1 MLNKVPMKSIFNIVF
16 ASLWVLLF
24 NACDYVDRDV
34 VKNYGKEDVAPVDT
48 TVSEDTTEI
57 RIRKILV
64 EDFTGHTC
72 PNCPKAATEIK
83 NLENLYGEKIVAMAL
98 HVSATF
104 AEPQPPT
111 YQADYR
117 TTEGTAIDDFFNISS
132 SGLPKGMINRKEI
145 QGSPI
150 VGFQSWG
157 AEVSNS
163 INLPLE
169 AWISMKNTYDAALN
183 KVTTNL
189 KIDFESTI
197 NDEIKLCVFL
207 VQDSIISPQ
216 KDASA
221 PGGKIINYAHNH
233 MLRKGLTP
241 AFGESIVTNPTAT
254 TPEISKS
261 YSLVL
266 SPDNVPENC
275 KIVAYIYKAS
285 NYEVIQVQEKHVK

>member
-1 MLNKVPMKSIFNIVF
+1 MQYKMKTIFKLIF
-16 ASLWVLLF
+16 TGFSFLLL
-24 NACDYVDRDV
+24 NACDYVDREV
-34 VKNYGKEDVAPVDT
+34 VKNYGKEETAPVDT
-48 TVSEDTTEI
+48 TASEDTTEI
-57 RIRKILV
+57 RMRKVLV

-83 NLENLYGEKIVAMAL
+83 NLENLYGEKIVAIAL

-104 AEPQPPT
+104 AEPQLPT
-111 YQADYR
+111 YLADYR
-117 TTEGTAIDDFFNISS
+117 TAEGTAIDDFFNISS

-157 AEVSNS
+157 AEVSN
-163 INLPLE
+163 IVNLPLD
-169 AWISMKNTYDAALN
+169 AWISIKNSYDAALN

-189 KIDFESTI
+189 KIDFENSI

-207 VQDSIISPQ
+207 VQDSTVSPQ
-216 KDASA
+216 KDATA
-221 PGGKIINYAHNH
+221 PGGKIIDYVHNH

-241 AFGESIVTNPTAT
+241 AFGESIVTNPTAA
-254 TPEISKS
+254 TPEIAKT

-266 SPDNVPENC
+266 ASDNVPEHC